1 MRFWG
6 YRRSDGSVGVRNHV
20 LIFPTNASACTV
32 AEKISRELPDTV
44 CVTHPHGF
52 GHLGEEKEHMI
63 RAMSGF
69 CANPNVAGV
78 LLVGFNG
85 AQLTPALF
93 AEPLIESG
101 RSVQTISIRS
111 SGGTSRAVTRG
122 RELAEKLLQDA
133 ATAKRE
139 LVDISGLVVGTQCGG
154 SDTLSG
160 LTANPSVGV
169 ACDLL
174 VDEGGTVILSE
185 VAEMLGAEHI
195 LARRA
200 ATDDV
205 ADAIWKITEAKEASI
220 KSMGLDVRGT
230 EPGPGNIAG
239 GLTTLEEKSL
249 GAIRKGGTSAIAE
262 VVKYAQKPSQRGLII
277 MDGPAHDVVS
287 NTGMVACGAQ
297 IIVYTTGTG
306 VSLGT
311 PIAPTI
317 KVSTNSSVYAA
328 MRDNIDLNAGAILD
342 GEESIRSVGERVF
355 REIVD
360 VASGKLTRAEVLGH
374 VEFAIHNI
382 GPVI

>member
-6 YRRSDGSVGVRNHV
+6 YRRGDGSVGVRNHV
-20 LIFPTNASACTV
+20 LIFPCNASACTV
-32 AEKISRELPDTV
+32 AEKISREVPGTV

-52 GHLGEEKEHMI
+52 GHLGEEREHMI

-69 CANPNVAGV
+69 CANPNVAAV

-85 AQLTPALF
+85 AQVTPALL

-101 RSVQTISIRS
+101 RSAQTLSIRS
-111 SGGTSRAVTRG
+111 SGGTSQAVAKG

-133 ATAKRE
+133 TAAKRE
-139 LVDISGLVVGTQCGG
+139 FVDISGLVVGTQCGG

-169 ACDLL
+169 ACDVL
-174 VDEGGTVILSE
+174 VGEGGTVILSE

-200 ATDDV
+200 AGGDV
-205 ADAIWKITEAKEASI
+205 ADAIWKITGAKEASI

-306 VSLGT
+306 VPLGT

-317 KVSTNSSVYAA
+317 KVSTNSGVYAA

-342 GEESIRSVGERVF
+342 EEESIRSVGERVF
-355 REIVD
+355 REIID
-360 VASGKLTRAEVLGH
+360 VASGKLTRAEILGH
-374 VEFAIHNI
+374 CEFAIHNI

>member
-1 MRFWG
+1 MKFWG
-6 YRRSDGSVGVRNHV
+6 YRRRDGTIGVRNHV
-20 LIFPTNASACTV
+20 LIFPTSASACTV
-32 AEKISRELPDTV
+32 AVKISRELPGTV

-52 GHLGEEKEHMI
+52 GHLGEEREHMI
-63 RAMSGF
+63 RAMIGF
-69 CANPNVAGV
+69 CGNPNVAAV

-85 AQLTPALF
+85 ELLTPGLL

-101 RSVQTISIRS
+101 QSVETISIRS
-111 SGGTSRAVTRG
+111 SGGTSRAVTTG
-122 RELAEKLLQDA
+122 RELAEKLLRDA
-133 ATAKRE
+133 AKSERE
-139 LVDISGLVVGTQCGG
+139 LADISGLVVGTQCGG

-160 LTANPSVGV
+160 LTANPALGV

-174 VDEGGTVILSE
+174 VGEGGTVMISE

-200 ATDDV
+200 ASDEV
-205 ADAIWKITEAKEASI
+205 ANAIWEITEAKEASI
-220 KSMGLDVRGT
+220 KSMGVDVRGT

-262 VVKYAQKPSQRGLII
+262 VVKYAQKPAQRGLVI

-287 NTGMVACGAQ
+287 NTGMIACGAQ

-306 VSLGT
+306 VPIGT
-311 PIAPTI
+311 PIVPTI
-317 KVSTNSSVYAA
+317 KVSTNSAVYDELK
-328 MRDNIDLNAGAILD
+328 DNIDLNAGAILD
-342 GEESIRSVGERVF
+342 GGESIRSIGERILK
-355 REIVD
+355 EIVD

-374 VEFAIHNI
+374 DEFAIHNI

>member
-1 MRFWG
+1 MKFWG
-6 YRRSDGSVGVRNHV
+6 YCRGDGSVGVRNHV

-32 AEKISRELPDTV
+32 AEKISRELPGTV
-44 CVTHPHGF
+44 CVSHPHGF
-52 GHLGEEKEHMI
+52 GHLGEEREHMF
-63 RAMSGF
+63 RAMGGF
-69 CANPNVAGV
+69 CANPNVAAV

-85 AQLTPALF
+85 AQVTPELL

-101 RSVQTISIRS
+101 RSVQTLSIRS
-111 SGGTSRAVTRG
+111 SGGTSRAVARG
-122 RELAEKLLQDA
+122 RELAEKMLQDA
-133 ATAKRE
+133 ATVKRV
-139 LVDISGLVVGTQCGG
+139 LADVSALVVGTQCGG

-174 VDEGGTVILSE
+174 VGEGGTVILSE
-185 VAEMLGAEHI
+185 IAEMLGAEHI

-200 ATDDV
+200 ARDNV

-249 GAIRKGGTSAIAE
+249 GAIRKGGTSAVTE
-262 VVKYAQKPSQRGLII
+262 VVKYAQKPSLRGLVI

-306 VSLGT
+306 VPLGT

-317 KVSTNSSVYAA
+317 KVSTNSGVYAA
-328 MRDNIDLNAGAILD
+328 MRDNIDFDAGTILD
-342 GEESIRSVGERVF
+342 GEESIRRVGERVF

-360 VASGKLTRAEVLGH
+360 VASGKLTRAEILGH
-374 VEFAIHNI
+374 REFAIHNI

>member
-1 MRFWG
+1 MKFWG
-6 YRRSDGSVGVRNHV
+6 YRRRDGTIGVRNHV
-20 LIFPTNASACTV
+20 LIFPTSASACTV
-32 AEKISRELPDTV
+32 AVKISRELPGTV

-52 GHLGEEKEHMI
+52 GHLGEEREHMI
-63 RAMSGF
+63 RAMTGF

-85 AQLTPALF
+85 ELLTPELL
-93 AEPLIESG
+93 AEQLIDSG
-101 RSVQTISIRS
+101 QGVETISIRS
-111 SGGTSRAVTRG
+111 SGGTSRAVTTG
-122 RELAEKLLQDA
+122 RELAEKLLRDA
-133 ATAKRE
+133 AKSERE
-139 LVDISGLVVGTQCGG
+139 LTDISGLVVGTQCGG

-160 LTANPSVGV
+160 LTANPALGV

-174 VDEGGTVILSE
+174 VGEGGTAMISE

-200 ATDDV
+200 ASDEV
-205 ADAIWKITEAKEASI
+205 ADAIWEITAAKEASI
-220 KSMGLDVRGT
+220 KSMGVDVRGT

-262 VVKYAQKPSQRGLII
+262 VVMYAQKPSQTGLVI

-287 NTGMVACGAQ
+287 NTGMIACGAQ

-306 VSLGT
+306 VPIGT
-311 PIAPTI
+311 PIVPTI
-317 KVSTNSSVYAA
+317 KVSTNSAVYEELK
-328 MRDNIDLNAGAILD
+328 DNIDLNAGAILD
-342 GEESIRSVGERVF
+342 GGESIRSIGERILK
-355 REIVD
+355 EIVD
-360 VASGKLTRAEVLGH
+360 VASGRLTRAEVLGH
-374 VEFAIHNI
+374 DEFAIHNI